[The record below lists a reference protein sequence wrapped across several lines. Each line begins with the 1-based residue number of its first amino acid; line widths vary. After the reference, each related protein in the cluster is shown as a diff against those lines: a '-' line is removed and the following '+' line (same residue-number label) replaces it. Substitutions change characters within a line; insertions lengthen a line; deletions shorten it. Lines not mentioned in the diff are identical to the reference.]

1 MKVST
6 VLRVV
11 PIIKARSYTTKHGEV
26 SRKNFLVLDSIIISV
41 SSTFQAQISGSTR
54 PYTKNCFNSC

>member
-6 VLRVV
+6 ILHVV

-26 SRKNFLVLDSIIISV
+26 SRKNSLVLDSMLISV
-41 SSTFQAQISGSTR
+41 SSTFQAQISGSIR